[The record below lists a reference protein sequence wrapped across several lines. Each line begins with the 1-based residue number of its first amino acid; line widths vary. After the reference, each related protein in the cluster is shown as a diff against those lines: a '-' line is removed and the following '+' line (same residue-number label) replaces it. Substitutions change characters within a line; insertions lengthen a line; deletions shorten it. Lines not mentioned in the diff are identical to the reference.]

1 MEWIAISIVFCFL
14 MWKWPKQTLIVIG
27 CLVWIC
33 IISGLGCFLYIK
45 YDDYKEINM
54 GPMMQFVPLIIFS
67 LLYGIPLY
75 MVTKRK
81 GYSGIVSI
89 LCFIPIVNFF
99 TIPFFIGAPDL
110 ILRDM
115 IKSLGEQKHI
125 KKCPFCAEEIQQE
138 AIICKHC
145 GRDLPEKHTV
155 MQLTDKS

>member
-1 MEWIAISIVFCFL
+1 
-14 MWKWPKQTLIVIG
+14 
-27 CLVWIC
+27 
-33 IISGLGCFLYIK
+33 
-45 YDDYKEINM
+45 
-54 GPMMQFVPLIIFS
+54 
-67 LLYGIPLY
+67 

-115 IKSLGEQKHI
+115 IISLGEQ
-125 KKCPFCAEEIQQE
+125 IQQE